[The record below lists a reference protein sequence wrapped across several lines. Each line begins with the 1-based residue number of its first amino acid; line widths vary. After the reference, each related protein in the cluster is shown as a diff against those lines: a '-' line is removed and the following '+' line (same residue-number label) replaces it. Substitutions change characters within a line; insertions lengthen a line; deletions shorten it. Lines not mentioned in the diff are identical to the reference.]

1 MSAFSID
8 AVGLTEGTK
17 AGASGRST
25 GGFVEVGL
33 ASLDVRSAD
42 LVDVFLINRFL
53 EARLLVLFFDGVEM
67 VRELYIRQ
75 TLQSWSSQSITFG
88 DR

>member
-1 MSAFSID
+1 M
-8 AVGLTEGTK
+8 
-17 AGASGRST
+17 
-25 GGFVEVGL
+25 EVGL